1 MYKIKPNEF
10 DLESTYDVQ
19 WPEDQCLIIVND
31 DQGHDQFPHGRSWQG
46 HGEVGQGHV
55 GVGGGILAPDS
66 QKISGA
72 LTHYMGAFL

>member
-46 HGEVGQGHV
+46 RSEVGQGHV
-55 GVGGGILAPDS
+55 GVDDFVKDEGRGEI
-66 QKISGA
+66 IRV
-72 LTHYMGAFL
+72 F